1 MNPAETIVAC
11 ASPPGA
17 SARAVI
23 RVFGPDADRVLRA
36 LTCSSLDARGIRT
49 VRIRLQAGE
58 LPALAIIYEKDR
70 SYTGDPGFELLIP
83 GNPFLIERVMSAI
96 LIHSEVRLALPG
108 EFTARALLAGRLS
121 LAQAEGVGAMVHAA
135 NAAQLQ
141 TARHALTGRLGAEF
155 VAWAEE
161 LASLLAL
168 VEAGIDFTDQEDV
181 VAITPEVL
189 RARLATLKTSVEAC
203 LGDRDLAE
211 RSKHGVRVALI
222 GRPNAGKS
230 TLFNALIGVR
240 RAVTSATK
248 GSTRDVIDEILPKT
262 GANEIHILDLPGL
275 DSESPGPSALAA
287 QQRALQACREADIAL
302 WCDPSGCFDE
312 SERPNTQA
320 TLIRVRTFADIS
332 GASSDHEV
340 CALDGYGI
348 ESLRNAIIDA
358 AWGIAG
364 DATAKTG
371 ALPRQRRVMLGM
383 IEAVED
389 AIRAIEGNTRMIAR
403 PEVEAESLR
412 RALDGAA
419 DLTGKISVEDLLGRI
434 FSTFCVGK

>member
-1 MNPAETIVAC
+1 MNPAETIAAC

-17 SARAVI
+17 CARAII
-23 RVFGPDADRVLRA
+23 RVFGSDADQVFHA
-36 LTCSSLDARGIRT
+36 LTSTATGSRSIRA
-49 VRIRLQAGE
+49 VRIRLEPHE
-58 LPALAIIYEKDR
+58 LPALAIVYEKSR
-70 SYTGDPGFELLIP
+70 SYTGDAGFELLIP
-83 GNPFLIERVMSAI
+83 GNPFLVERVMSRI
-96 LIHSEVRLALPG
+96 LRHDGVRLALPG

-121 LAQAEGVGAMVHAA
+121 LAQAEGVGAMIHAA
-135 NAAQLQ
+135 NAAQLD
-141 TARHALTGRLGAEF
+141 TARHALTGKLGTEF
-155 VAWAEE
+155 LAWAEE

-181 VAITPEVL
+181 VAISPEEL
-189 RARLATLKTSVEAC
+189 RARLARLRDSIEAC
-203 LGDRDLAE
+203 LGDRDRAE
-211 RSKHGVRVALI
+211 RSRHGVRVALV
-222 GRPNAGKS
+222 GKPNAGKS
-230 TLFNALIGVR
+230 TLFNALIGAE
-240 RAVTSATK
+240 RAVTSATA

-262 GANEIHILDLPGL
+262 GANEIHVLDLPGL
-275 DSESPGPSALAA
+275 DANAMGPSALAA
-287 QQRALQACREADIAL
+287 QQRALQACREAEIAL
-302 WCDPSGCFDE
+302 WCDPSGRFDE
-312 SERPNTQA
+312 SERPATDA

-332 GASSDHEV
+332 GAATKHEV

-371 ALPRQRRVMLGM
+371 ALPRQRRVMLAVL
-383 IEAVED
+383 EAVED
-389 AIRAIEGNTRMIAR
+389 AMRAVDGDARAIKR

-412 RALDGAA
+412 RALDGAS